1 MAEELVKRERE
12 AWGIEQI
19 ERAADY
25 VVKSRLFGVQ
35 TKEEAVALML
45 IAQAEGI
52 HPMRA
57 VQEYHIINGRPAL
70 RADAMLS
77 RFLLAG
83 GRVEWH
89 EISDTRVEA
98 TFSHPQGG
106 TARIAWTLEDAK
118 RAGLL
123 NKPGGN
129 WSKYPRAMLR
139 ARVISEGVRTV
150 YPPIVVNLYTPE
162 EVIFFDDTGPQA
174 TGEGVAQAQVKAPP
188 QQAQARQAPKKEKE
202 EVIEVSATPVPKA
215 PSGSAVSAAS
225 GQQADLDT
233 RREIN
238 ELIMRTLAFGQEDL
252 KNPETMK
259 EIRTLVSSLLT
270 DIVGRKV
277 ENTAQLTQEEA
288 LKVLQV
294 LREEASTGS
303 ASARQEEV
311 NR

>member
-162 EVIFFDDTGPQA
+162 EVIFFDDGGPQA
-174 TGEGVAQAQVKAPP
+174 TGEGVAQVQVKAPP
-188 QQAQARQAPKKEKE
+188 QQAQARQAPKKEEE

-215 PSGSAVSAAS
+215 PGGAVDAAPS
-225 GQQADLDT
+225 QQADLDT

-238 ELIMRTLAFGQEDL
+238 DLIMRTLNIKPEDL
-252 KNPETMK
+252 KNPEAMK
-259 EIRTLVSSLLT
+259 EVRSLVSFLLT
-270 DIVGRKV
+270 DIVGRTV
-277 ENTAQLTQEEA
+277 ESTAQLTQEEA
-288 LKVLQV
+288 VRVLQV
-294 LREEASTGS
+294 LREEASTAS
-303 ASARQEEV
+303 ASAKQEV
-311 NR
+311 

>member
-12 AWGIEQI
+12 TWGIEQI

-25 VVKSRLFGVQ
+25 VVKSKLFGVR

-98 TFSHPQGG
+98 TFFHPQGG
-106 TARIAWTLEDAK
+106 TARIAWTLDDAK

-123 NKPGGN
+123 DKPGGN

-162 EVIFFDDTGPQA
+162 EVAFFDDGEPQA
-174 TGEGVAQAQVKAPP
+174 AGGDVAQVQVKASPER
-188 QQAQARQAPKKEKE
+188 AEVRQAPKKE
-202 EVIEVSATPVPKA
+202 EVVDVSATPVPKQTT
-215 PSGSAVSAAS
+215 PS
-225 GQQADLDT
+225 QQADLDT

-238 ELIMRTLAFGQEDL
+238 DLIMRTLAFKREDL
-252 KNPETMK
+252 KNPENMK
-259 EIRTLVSSLLT
+259 EVRALVSYLLS
-270 DIVGRKV
+270 DIVGRSV
-277 ENTAQLTQEEA
+277 ESTAQLTQEEA
-288 LKVLQV
+288 LKVIQV
-294 LREEASTGS
+294 LREEASTAS
-303 ASARQEEV
+303 ASARQEV
-311 NR
+311 

>member
-19 ERAADY
+19 ERAAEY
-25 VVKSRLFGVQ
+25 VVRSRLFGVK

-45 IAQAEGI
+45 IAQAEGV

-77 RFLLAG
+77 RFLIAG

-89 EISDTRVEA
+89 EISDARVEA

-123 NKPGGN
+123 DKPGGN

-162 EVIFFDDTGPQA
+162 EVVFFDDSEPQA
-174 TGEGVAQAQVKAPP
+174 AGGSEVQVQVKASP
-188 QQAQARQAPKKEKE
+188 QQVQARRAPKKEEE
-202 EVIEVSATPVPKA
+202 EVIEVPATPTPKT
-215 PSGSAVSAAS
+215 PGDSAVGAAP

-238 ELIMRTLAFGQEDL
+238 ELIMRTLAVGREDL

-259 EIRTLVSSLLT
+259 EIRALVSHILT
-270 DIVGRKV
+270 DIVGRSV
-277 ENTAQLTQEEA
+277 ESTAQLTQEEA
-288 LKVLQV
+288 TKVIQV
-294 LREEASTGS
+294 LREEASTD
-303 ASARQEEV
+303 SARAKQEV
-311 NR
+311 